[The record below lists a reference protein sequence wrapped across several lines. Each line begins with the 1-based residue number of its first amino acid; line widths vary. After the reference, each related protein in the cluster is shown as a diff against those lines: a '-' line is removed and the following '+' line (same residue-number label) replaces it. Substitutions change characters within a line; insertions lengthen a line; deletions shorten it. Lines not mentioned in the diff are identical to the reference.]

1 MNPDQH
7 MDSQLT
13 RKYPKMPLVGVGAV
27 VIKNGKILLVKRAFE
42 PGKGKWSVPGGV
54 VELGE
59 KLAVACAREM
69 EEETGLKGQ
78 VLELINAYDM
88 IVPDQSGKIMYH
100 YVLID
105 FLVKPLGG
113 VEKPSDEVL
122 EMRWVSY
129 EETKELEMTVSAR
142 KALEELFGG
151 VRA

>member
-1 MNPDQH
+1 

-88 IVPDQSGKIMYH
+88 IVPDLSGKIMYH